1 MKKRP
6 HAIPCILDQHLRRR
20 TTLGR
25 TTSNWLS
32 ASFHAMCRAAGSGP
46 VRGAQRSREAR
57 ALPPARWAEGWV
69 LRGEGEPP
77 RSILLGVRGALL
89 RQKQLRSWKSGI

>member
-1 MKKRP
+1 
-6 HAIPCILDQHLRRR
+6 
-20 TTLGR
+20 
-25 TTSNWLS
+25 
-32 ASFHAMCRAAGSGP
+32 MCRAAGSGL

-89 RQKQLRSWKSGI
+89 REINYAYGNLEYNWDVAY